1 MGENVRITMC
11 SSCKDLN
18 SEFQIKLPSDLR
30 KAIAVT
36 RDNLAD
42 GTISDVTI
50 HGFCKSFDDLVS
62 LGKWDDVLLY
72 HFKCNTCGQLFE
84 LSAETYH
91 GSGGW
96 WKPIDKIT

>member
-1 MGENVRITMC
+1 MC
-11 SSCKDLN
+11 PSCKDLN
-18 SEFQIKLPSDLR
+18 TEFQIKLPSDLR

-42 GTISDVTI
+42 GTISDVTT
-50 HGFCKSFDDLVS
+50 HGFYKSFDELIS

-72 HFKCNTCGQLFE
+72 HFKCNTCGQLFA

-91 GSGGW
+91 GSGGV
-96 WKPIDKIT
+96 WKPIDKIA